1 MKVTQIA
8 PWAARF
14 SYRTARPK
22 NCTAYPDRMKFVA
35 MQAKEAAAV
44 LWENRQILLAPRNS
58 FLPVLLY
65 NRLLTRYGLS
75 ATRMF
80 CCQDCGKLF
89 YSTGYHAT
97 RLESK
102 LCDDCEPNWVYTE
115 DAGYVPEGDAY
126 YSEMQDAYY
135 SYDYDAENREEYEDE
150 DEEPAYP
157 YDYHNHPDRAYKKA
171 IRSDPGD
178 PLAND
183 PLRLGIEW
191 EYNSQDA
198 VEDAHRIDELSY
210 AFAERDG
217 SLDSRRGLEIITGY
231 STLPTVTAWIK
242 EIGSRIKIRNLDG
255 AGLHVNISGL
265 TALASAKFITFLNR
279 NGNADDLEDITG
291 RWDSGFARQTVRPL
305 PQWYKGWTQA
315 GSYPGTDKYS
325 HVNVK
330 RGFLEV
336 RMFES
341 NESAEVIASRTQFVW
356 LVAKFCSQPG
366 MDLSVSRFKHWLL
379 ENPWACR
386 FAHEFFKCNPSFR
399 PKSFSKL
406 KPALKEAA

>member
-14 SYRTARPK
+14 PYMTARPK
-22 NCTAYPDRMKFVA
+22 NCTAYPDRMEFVA
-35 MQAKEAAAV
+35 MQAKEAAV
-44 LWENRQILLAPRNS
+44 VRWENTQILLAPRNS

-75 ATRMF
+75 ATNMF

-102 LCDDCEPNWVYTE
+102 LCDDCEPNWTYTE
-115 DAGYVPEGDAY
+115 DAGYVPECDAY
-126 YSEMQDAYY
+126 YSEMRDTYY

-386 FAHEFFKCNPSFR
+386 FAHEFFKCNPAFR